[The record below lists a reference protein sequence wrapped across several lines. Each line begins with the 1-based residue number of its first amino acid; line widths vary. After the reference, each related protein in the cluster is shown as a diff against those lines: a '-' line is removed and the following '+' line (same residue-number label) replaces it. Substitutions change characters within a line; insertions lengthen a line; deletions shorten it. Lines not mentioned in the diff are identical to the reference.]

1 MTNKKKNGTIL
12 VVDDSRVSQAHLVQ
26 ILQDEYII
34 HAASGGV
41 EAIQVAKAA
50 KPDIILLDVVMPQMD
65 GYEVIVA
72 LSEVEETKDIPVIF
86 ITNLDQQSEEEK
98 GLRLGAV
105 DYISKPY
112 NPVIVKLRISVQLKI
127 VEQMRKINELSM
139 MDAVSN
145 LPNRRYFD
153 KRLREEWQRAASE
166 NHQLGVLMIG
176 VDKLR
181 TFNAIYGYNHGD
193 ACLKAVAGIISE
205 NAFLSPGDFAAR
217 WAYGGFI
224 VLLLNASSG
233 ECSTIGENIRKAV
246 EAVVIENPDGKNSNM
261 TISVGANSVSPA
273 SGDCSVEQFISNA
286 DSALYLAKEL
296 GRNQVVVH
304 S

>member
-1 MTNKKKNGTIL
+1 MKERLKKGTIL
-12 VVDDSRVSQAHLVQ
+12 VVDDSRVSQTHLVQ
-26 ILQDEYII
+26 ILQDEYVI

-50 KPDIILLDVVMPQMD
+50 KPDIILLDIVMPQMD
-65 GYEVIVA
+65 GYEVLAA
-72 LSEVEETKDIPVIF
+72 LRDAGETRDIPVIF
-86 ITNLDQQSEEEK
+86 ITSLDQESDEEK

-112 NPVIVKLRISVQLKI
+112 NPIIVKLRISLQLKI
-127 VEQMRKINELSM
+127 VEQMRRINELSM
-139 MDAVSN
+139 MDAVSK

-153 KRLREEWQRAASE
+153 KRLREEWQRAQSE
-166 NHQLGVLMIG
+166 NRQLGILMID

-181 TFNAIYGYNHGD
+181 TYNAIYGYSHGD
-193 ACLKAVAGIISE
+193 ECLLAVAGIISE
-205 NAFLSPGDFAAR
+205 NALLSPGDLAAR
-217 WAYGGFI
+217 WAYGGFA
-224 VLLLNASSG
+224 VLILNATGG

-246 EAVVIENPDGKNSNM
+246 EALAISNPDGEDTGV
-261 TISVGANSVSPA
+261 TISIGANAISPS
-273 SGDCSVEQFISNA
+273 SGECTIEQFISNA

>member
-1 MTNKKKNGTIL
+1 MNQKKGTIL
-12 VVDDSRVSQAHLVQ
+12 VVDDSRVSQTHLVQ
-26 ILQDEYII
+26 ILQDEYVI

-50 KPDIILLDVVMPQMD
+50 KPDIILLDIVMPQMD
-65 GYEVIVA
+65 GYEVLTA
-72 LSEVEETKDIPVIF
+72 LREAGETRDIPVIF
-86 ITNLDQQSEEEK
+86 ITSLDQESDEEK

-112 NPVIVKLRISVQLKI
+112 NPIIVKLRISLQLKI
-127 VEQMRKINELSM
+127 SEQMRQINELSM
-139 MDAVSN
+139 MDAVSK

-153 KRLREEWQRAASE
+153 KRLREEWQRALSE
-166 NHQLGVLMIG
+166 NRQLGILMID

-181 TFNAIYGYNHGD
+181 TYNAIYGYSHGD
-193 ACLKAVAGIISE
+193 ECLLAVAGIISE
-205 NAFLSPGDFAAR
+205 NALLSPGDVAAR
-217 WAYGGFI
+217 WAYGGFA
-224 VLLLNASSG
+224 VLILNATGG

-246 EAVVIENPDGKNSNM
+246 ESLSIPNPDGDGTNV
-261 TISVGANSVSPA
+261 TISIGANAILPSSET
-273 SGDCSVEQFISNA
+273 SIEQFISNA

-296 GRNQVVVH
+296 GRNQVVVN